1 MLSVPNPLVS
11 QCKQCT
17 WAIACHNLRCFINST
32 VNGLTMLQI
41 KANREE
47 GFSYMAGLCSSLL
60 LPYVEK
66 PLVQKTIP
74 KQYLENQKQRFK
86 KT

>member
-1 MLSVPNPLVS
+1 
-11 QCKQCT
+11 
-17 WAIACHNLRCFINST
+17 
-32 VNGLTMLQI
+32 MLQI
-41 KANREE
+41 KVNREE

>member
-1 MLSVPNPLVS
+1 
-11 QCKQCT
+11 
-17 WAIACHNLRCFINST
+17 
-32 VNGLTMLQI
+32 MLQI
-41 KANREE
+41 KVNREE
-47 GFSYMAGLCSSLL
+47 GFSYTAGLCSSLL